1 MAKILIF
8 NSGSEDLSIDENE
21 FIPGL
26 RWEFSLSRYGNC
38 RQFDAYNAHPLRQ
51 LPLSSMDCTL
61 PIQVN
66 LRYGGLNQHLLLQM
80 LKKKNQKCSRVSK
93 AILLVNN
100 FYIRTAC
107 LERGSRVDAVVL
119 AIFDMFWHCSNFY
132 LSHPN
137 Y

>member
-80 LKKKNQKCSRVSK
+80 LKKKKSKMLLSLKSHITWSTIFIYEQPVS
-93 AILLVNN
+93 N
-100 FYIRTAC
+100 
-107 LERGSRVDAVVL
+107 VDHVL
-119 AIFDMFWHCSNFY
+119 TQLFWPY
-132 LSHPN
+132 
-137 Y
+137 